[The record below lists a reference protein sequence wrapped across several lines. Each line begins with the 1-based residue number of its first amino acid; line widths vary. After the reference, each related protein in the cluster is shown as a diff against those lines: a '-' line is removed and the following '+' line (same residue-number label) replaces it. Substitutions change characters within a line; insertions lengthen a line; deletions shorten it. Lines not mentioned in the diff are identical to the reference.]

1 MNEQSL
7 NAHNFISLFARFQ
20 LEGTVSGNAMLEMQC
35 WRCNA
40 GDIFY
45 RTVLPEEDP
54 LVVLQNLFY
63 LAFNS
68 HTSTRFISGGD
79 YLYLSLTCLAV

>member
-1 MNEQSL
+1 M
-7 NAHNFISLFARFQ
+7 HTISSHFLQDFNSRGLSQA
-20 LEGTVSGNAMLEMQC
+20 MQC

-45 RTVLPEEDP
+45 RTVLPKEGP
-54 LVVLQNLFY
+54 LVALQNLFY